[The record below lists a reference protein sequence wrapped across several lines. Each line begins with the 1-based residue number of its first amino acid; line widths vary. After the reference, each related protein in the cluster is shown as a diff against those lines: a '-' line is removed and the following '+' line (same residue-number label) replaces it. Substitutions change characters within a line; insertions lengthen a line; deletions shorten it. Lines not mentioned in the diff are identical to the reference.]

1 MSYGLDEERRIRSC
15 PGAVNP
21 NCISTRSLSQMY
33 SPAWRASEPD
43 PRTATKLFENA
54 LKRVCPDAQVVKQAQ
69 MPNADFRAFSVAGL
83 YGQDIIEILVRTD
96 SPADTSKQSGDSE
109 GPLVTFR
116 SMAANV
122 KYIWPLQAPLSDA
135 GAQRKRLNAV
145 RQQLGW
151 QVIGCDYIECFQ

>member
-1 MSYGLDEERRIRSC
+1 MR
-15 PGAVNP
+15 
-21 NCISTRSLSQMY
+21 
-33 SPAWRASEPD
+33 
-43 PRTATKLFENA
+43 
-54 LKRVCPDAQVVKQAQ
+54 
-69 MPNADFRAFSVAGL
+69 
-83 YGQDIIEILVRTD
+83 
-96 SPADTSKQSGDSE
+96 ADTKPKDEG

-116 SMAANV
+116 SMAGNFVKSAFVTIRPLSQTARLVLAANV